1 MSRHIRALAC
11 RLPFYPIQ
19 WGVAMYFCTASWR
32 RCSRH
37 VLRVCVCV
45 LYIYI
50 LLLLKTDRLNC
61 RVQKPVCSPC
71 DHHPLAPP
79 CVHTDTQ
86 CVGRCCWSAAS
97 VDLLRCHCGGRRRWR
112 RRRGGPGRVN
122 QGQRPSDGNDL
133 YAAALARSTASDR
146 ERRWPALTFLTAPAR
161 TYNFRARHLLFELPR
176 PLWLSSPPPFP
187 THTRTHA
194 HTTRVVLIVSDWIIA
209 ILLSLFFILLNN
221 SLHTLCPA
229 PSQIKKIK
237 TTQLTII
244 NWIIWLWLVKWF
256 IILDY
261 DFNPISSGHNNG
273 PLSQLKETLL

>member
-133 YAAALARSTASDR
+133 YAAALARPRTARGGGPLLLSWLR
-146 ERRWPALTFLTAPAR
+146 QLALIISVLAIFCSSFLVHFGWAHP
-161 TYNFRARHLLFELPR
+161 HP
-176 PLWLSSPPPFP
+176 SP
-187 THTRTHA
+187 HTHA
-194 HTTRVVLIVSDWIIA
+194 HTHTR
-209 ILLSLFFILLNN
+209 
-221 SLHTLCPA
+221 P
-229 PSQIKKIK
+229 
-237 TTQLTII
+237 
-244 NWIIWLWLVKWF
+244 
-256 IILDY
+256 
-261 DFNPISSGHNNG
+261 
-273 PLSQLKETLL
+273 E